1 MARWIADDVQQ
12 NGDTIK
18 FTWGEVWKHHE
29 TREAAI
35 IEIERNHRFRIRW
48 ADETDEEAYMELRME
63 HSNITNDYILSI
75 TDFALEEDV
84 DTLYDLWDD
93 NLKRL
98 RHSSGL

>member
-1 MARWIADDVQQ
+1 
-12 NGDTIK
+12 
-18 FTWGEVWKHHE
+18 
-29 TREAAI
+29 
-35 IEIERNHRFRIRW
+35 
-48 ADETDEEAYMELRME
+48 MELRME

-93 NLKRL
+93 NAVKRL